1 MSRSGGAGR
10 LAEIALFLDAAALG
24 SFSAA
29 GRKQGLSPAA
39 ASAAIGRLEAA
50 LGTTL
55 FERTTRQL
63 RLTQEGRHYRLYSE
77 QALDLLAQA
86 EDGLHGDAGAVH
98 GVVRISAPS
107 DIGRQL
113 LLLPMLDRF
122 AALHPQVRQALTLT
136 DATASLVHDDIDLAI
151 RYGEL
156 PDSEMVARLLH
167 PGRRVVCVAPALA
180 AKVGQPNVPRELAM
194 LPTLVLTAG
203 DGAPQEWRYRE
214 DGKRHSLR
222 LQGAWH
228 SNDGEIIR
236 RWAVAGHGYA
246 YKSLLDIGDDLR
258 AGRLQTVLDDYFAD
272 SVPLNLLYRRNRFQP
287 PRVALLI
294 DFLLQQFAALPA
306 QN

>member
-1 MSRSGGAGR
+1 MIRGGAGR

-29 GRKQGLSPAA
+29 GRKHGLSPAA
-39 ASAAIGRLEAA
+39 ASAAIARLETA
-50 LGTTL
+50 LGVTL

-63 RLTQEGRHYRLYSE
+63 RLTDEGAHYRRYSE

-86 EDGLHGDAGAVH
+86 EDGLHAGGAVR

-113 LLLPMLDRF
+113 LLPMLDSF
-122 AALHPQVRQALTLT
+122 AALHPQVRHALTLT
-136 DATASLVHDDIDLAI
+136 DATANLVQDDVDLAI

-156 PDSEMVARLLH
+156 PDSDMVARLLH

-180 AKVGQPNVPRELAM
+180 ARVGLPAAPRDLAS

-258 AGRLQTVLDDYFAD
+258 AGRLQTVLDDHFAD
-272 SVPLNLLYRRNRFQP
+272 SVPLNLLYRRSRFQA
-287 PRVALLI
+287 PRITLLA
-294 DFLLQQFAALPA
+294 DFLQQQFAALPA
-306 QN
+306 QR

>member
-1 MSRSGGAGR
+1 MMRSGGAGR
-10 LAEIALFLDAAALG
+10 LAEIALFLDAAVLG

-29 GRKQGLSPAA
+29 GRKHGLSPAA
-39 ASAAIGRLEAA
+39 ASAAIARLEMA
-50 LGTTL
+50 LGVTL

-63 RLTQEGRHYRLYSE
+63 RLTEEGVHYRHYSE

-86 EDGLHGDAGAVH
+86 EDGLHAGGAGVR

-113 LLLPMLDRF
+113 LLPMLDRF
-122 AALHPQVRQALTLT
+122 AAQHPQVRHALTLT
-136 DATASLVHDDIDLAI
+136 DATARLLQDDIDLAI

-156 PDSEMVARLLH
+156 PDSDMVARLLH
-167 PGRRVVCVAPALA
+167 PGRRVVCVSPELA
-180 AKVGQPNVPRELAM
+180 ARVGVPATPRGLAL

-222 LQGAWH
+222 PQGAWQ

-246 YKSLLDIGDDLR
+246 YKSLLDIGGDLS
-258 AGRLQTVLDDYFAD
+258 AGRLQTVLDDYFSD
-272 SVPLNLLYRRNRFQP
+272 SVPLNLLYRRSRFQP

-294 DFLLQQFAALPA
+294 EFLLQQFAALPA
-306 QN
+306 QG

>member
-1 MSRSGGAGR
+1 MSRGGGAGR

-29 GRKQGLSPAA
+29 GRKHGLSPAA
-39 ASAAIGRLEAA
+39 ASAAIARLETA
-50 LGTTL
+50 LGATL

-63 RLTQEGRHYRLYSE
+63 RLTQEGLHYRQYSE

-86 EDGLHGDAGAVH
+86 EDGLHAGG
-98 GVVRISAPS
+98 GVRGQVRISAPS
-107 DIGRQL
+107 NIGRQ

-122 AALHPQVRQALTLT
+122 AALHPQLRHALTLT
-136 DATASLVHDDIDLAI
+136 DATANLVQDDVDLAI

-156 PDSEMVARLLH
+156 PDSDMVARLLH
-167 PGRRVVCVAPALA
+167 PGRRVVCVSPALA
-180 AKVGQPNVPRELAM
+180 ARVGLPATPRDLAS

-214 DGKRHSLR
+214 NGKRHSLR

-228 SNDGEIIR
+228 SNDGEILR

-258 AGRLQTVLDDYFAD
+258 AGRLQTVLDEYFAD
-272 SVPLNLLYRRNRFQP
+272 SVPLHLLYRRSRFQP
-287 PRVALLI
+287 PRVALLA
-294 DFLLQQFAALPA
+294 DFLLRQFAALQA
-306 QN
+306 

>member
-10 LAEIALFLDAAALG
+10 LAEISVFLDAAALG

-29 GRKQGLSPAA
+29 GRKHGLSPAA
-39 ASAAIGRLEAA
+39 ASAAIARLEAS
-50 LGTTL
+50 LGATL

-63 RLTQEGRHYRLYSE
+63 RLTEEGQHYRHYSE

-86 EDGLHGDAGAVH
+86 EDGLQTGGDTVR

-113 LLLPMLDRF
+113 LLPMLDRF
-122 AALHPQVRQALTLT
+122 AALHPQLRHALTLS
-136 DATASLVHDDIDLAI
+136 DATANLVQDDIDLAI

-156 PDSEMVARLLH
+156 PDSDMVARLLH
-167 PGRRVVCVAPALA
+167 AGRRVVCVSPALA
-180 AKVGQPNVPRELAM
+180 ARVGLPAAPGDLAR
-194 LPTLVLTAG
+194 LPALVLTG
-203 DGAPQEWRYRE
+203 NDGAPQEWRYRE
-214 DGKRHSLR
+214 DGKRRSLR

-258 AGRLQTVLDDYFAD
+258 AGRLHTVLDEYFGD
-272 SVPLNLLYRRNRFQP
+272 SVPLNLLYRRSRFQP
-287 PRVALLI
+287 PRVALLV
-294 DFLLQQFAALPA
+294 DFLLQQFAALPT
-306 QN
+306 QR